1 MGCLIMTGMKQKESL
16 LIVLVIPASAVA
28 SFPTICSATFFL
40 EPCMLAKAWSRAL
53 ANAILAFFS
62 GPVSVSSVFLSLLSC
77 FCAFLSF
84 FTCFLLLACFLLFFL
99 LFLERCFELEDESD
113 EESLELSVSE
123 GSEITATGAGTLE
136 LELAAV
142 EIVDALLIGAV
153 AIAPEPRFVP
163 FVPTLFTDKTFIL

>member
-1 MGCLIMTGMKQKESL
+1 M
-16 LIVLVIPASAVA
+16 
-28 SFPTICSATFFL
+28 
-40 EPCMLAKAWSRAL
+40 AKAWSRAL
-53 ANAILAFFS
+53 VNAILAFFS

-99 LFLERCFELEDESD
+99 LFLERCFELEDESV
-113 EESLELSVSE
+113 EESLELLVSE
-123 GSEITATGAGTLE
+123 VSDITETGADTHVTGTGTPE

-142 EIVDALLIGAV
+142 VIAGVLLIGAV

>member
-1 MGCLIMTGMKQKESL
+1 
-16 LIVLVIPASAVA
+16 VLGI
-28 SFPTICSATFFL
+28 FFL
-40 EPCMLAKAWSRAL
+40 ELCTLAKAWSRAL

-62 GPVSVSSVFLSLLSC
+62 GPVSVSSAFLSLLSC

-123 GSEITATGAGTLE
+123 GSDISETGAGTHETGTGTPE
-136 LELAAV
+136 LELAADDIAGV
-142 EIVDALLIGAV
+142 LLIGAV